1 MLSGS
6 LHRRCRHLHNHRSC
20 WLRSKAATL
29 AAPCTGRDAERKT
42 DNEADNKTRD
52 GSIVGFAAFIIR
64 LCAAILAA

>member
-1 MLSGS
+1 MRSGS

-29 AAPCTGRDAERKT
+29 AAPCTGRDAKRK
-42 DNEADNKTRD
+42 ADNKTD
-52 GSIVGFAAFIIR
+52 YKTSDSSVVGFAAFIIR